1 MTELGGLAPHWVGYI
16 FGTNTGRLHLSI
28 DTTAEGVDHRL
39 GLLRL
44 SDDNFGTSNFKVQ
57 VALENETLTLTGE
70 PLGETEGI
78 KQGGISASAK
88 FDARGNLHGE
98 WSCTIGT
105 GGAFDLYPH
114 LGTSLIGSTPQLEQ
128 VYTSTR
134 ELGALRLFKSDIEEI
149 LDIMRRKFPGARV
162 VVTHLDRGAEL
173 ALYDDEFQSRLENLE
188 KLDWIKLSV
197 QSAAEGGF
205 VRSLTLD
212 LGQAFNRVT
221 TQGPDEAW
229 VLGEAEA
236 TALALRRRQH
246 GLSTAIGKYK
256 VSINQLIFLAALVAM
271 PELPVKERVIFV
283 SGVVFLLVGS
293 NKAANLLVPNFNVD
307 FQTDRPN
314 WLAGIWPSAVSWLIS
329 VTSAVAA
336 SFLFDW
342 LRG

>member
-88 FDARGNLHGE
+88 FDAR
-98 WSCTIGT
+98 
-105 GGAFDLYPH
+105 
-114 LGTSLIGSTPQLEQ
+114 TSLIGNTPQLEQ

-293 NKAANLLVPNFNVD
+293 SKAANLLVPNFNVD

>member
-1 MTELGGLAPHWVGYI
+1 MTELGGLAPHWVGHI
-16 FGTNTGRLHLSI
+16 FGTNTGRLHLAI
-28 DTTAEGVDHRL
+28 ETAVEGVDHRL

-57 VALENETLTLTGE
+57 VTLENKNLTLTGE
-70 PLGETEGI
+70 PLGETDGVE
-78 KQGGISASAK
+78 QGGIRASAK
-88 FDARGNLHGE
+88 FDAQGNLHGE
-98 WSCTIGT
+98 WSSTNGT

-114 LGTSLIGSTPQLEQ
+114 LGTALIRNAPKLEQ
-128 VYTSTR
+128 IYTSTR

-149 LDIMRRKFPGARV
+149 LAIMRRKFPGARV

-173 ALYDDEFQSRLENLE
+173 ARYDDEFQRRFKNLE

-212 LGQAFNRVT
+212 LGQEFNRVT

-229 VLGEAEA
+229 VLGEVEA

-256 VSINQLIFLAALVAM
+256 VSFNQFIFLAALVAM
-271 PELPVKERVIFV
+271 PELPLKERVIFV
-283 SGVVFLLVGS
+283 SGVILLLVGA
-293 NKAANLLVPNFNVD
+293 NKAANLLVPNFIVD